1 VRLPVIRCLLWRP
14 LRRRPVP
21 FLVTTMGVAVGIA
34 SVVSTI
40 SSSQAAL
47 HAFSSGVDEIA
58 GASRLEV
65 SAPGGVAEEV
75 LGELRPVCRDALVA
89 PVVEE
94 IVRLDQL
101 GDAVRALGVDLLIDR
116 GARELM
122 PQSEE
127 MVGQLQQMLL
137 EPAVLVPVGLARTL
151 GVEAGDSLV
160 IEARARTVQLRI
172 AALVAPPRL
181 QSAWDRVLI
190 IDVAIAQELFGKQG
204 RLDRIELT
212 PRPGVSVEQLQRQV
226 EQLVPVS
233 YRVAPPAQRR
243 LVAEQMVASLRFNLT
258 ALSGISLLVGAVL
271 VATTLATS
279 VVRRRYTIALLR
291 SLGASRLQ
299 IAGALLTEAGAIGLA
314 GGSVGVIAGIAG
326 ARASLASVRTTVA
339 SVLRGVP
346 AAEVSLEPWVAVL
359 GVGLAVITALVAA
372 VLPLIVAVQTPP
384 LQGLHRLRPARLPVS
399 RIVRSL
405 VIAACLI
412 GLGLALARLPAWHD
426 LPVPALV
433 GALALMTAML
443 TASGPVIE
451 LLASFG
457 ARPLALLGG
466 VVLRMA
472 VAALAAGRR
481 RAAWAAG
488 AVGVAVALAVAIG
501 TMVTS
506 FRATVL
512 DWTEQGMR
520 SDVWV
525 RPMVASTGAAV
536 GRLDPE
542 VVEIAERLFGAGA
555 VDPFYTIDVEYQ
567 GRPVTIAGAAFD
579 VVRHHGSVSFVD
591 GRESREVFEEAYQ
604 RRAAVVNE
612 SFARRFQVGVGDSI
626 RIPVPAGALER
637 EIVGVFVD
645 YSRSQGLAVID
656 RVDYLAMFP
665 DDGPQELALFL
676 PDEVDA
682 ADARNRLLAG
692 LEGQFQVEALLNRE
706 LRAEVMRSFDRTFA
720 ITTALYLVAA
730 VVAVIAVAAVLLALI
745 GERRRE
751 LATVRVI
758 GGSPGQLL
766 LLVLGEAFLL
776 GLVAAAGGIAIGM
789 LIGVILVKVVNP
801 QSFGWSLQLIVP
813 WGSLAAIAGWV
824 VAACALAGLVPA
836 AAAARLL
843 PAEVLREEG

>member
-1 VRLPVIRCLLWRP
+1 
-14 LRRRPVP
+14 
-21 FLVTTMGVAVGIA
+21 
-34 SVVSTI
+34 
-40 SSSQAAL
+40 
-47 HAFSSGVDEIA
+47 
-58 GASRLEV
+58 
-65 SAPGGVAEEV
+65 
-75 LGELRPVCRDALVA
+75 
-89 PVVEE
+89 VVEE
-94 IVRLDQL
+94 IVRLDEL
-101 GDAVRALGVDLLIDR
+101 GDAVRVLGVDLLVDS

-122 PQSEE
+122 PHSEE
-127 MVGQLQQMLL
+127 MIGQLQQLLL
-137 EPAVLVPVGLARTL
+137 EPAVLVPVGLAGAI

-160 IEARARTVQLRI
+160 IEARTRAVQLQI

-190 IDVAIAQELFGKQG
+190 MDVAIAQEVFGKQG
-204 RLDRIELT
+204 RLDRIELI
-212 PRPGVSVEQLQRQV
+212 PRSGVKVEQLQRHV
-226 EQLVPVS
+226 ERLLPAT
-233 YRVAPPAQRR
+233 YRVAPPTQRR

-279 VVRRRYTIALLR
+279 VVRRRYSIALLR

-299 IAGALLTEAGAIGLA
+299 VAGALLAEAAAIGLV
-314 GGSVGVIAGIAG
+314 GGSVGVIAGIVG
-326 ARASLASVRTTVA
+326 ARVSLVSVRSTVA

-346 AAEVSLEPWVAVL
+346 ATEVSLEPWLAVL
-359 GVGLAVITALVAA
+359 GVVLAVLTALVAS
-372 VLPLIVAVQTPP
+372 VLPLVVAVQTPP

-399 RIVRSL
+399 RILRSL
-405 VIAACLI
+405 LVAAGLI

-426 LPVPALV
+426 LPVPALI
-433 GALALMTAML
+433 GALALMTALL
-443 TASGPVIE
+443 TAAGPAIE
-451 LLASFG
+451 VFARFG
-457 ARPLALLGG
+457 ARPLAYLGG

-501 TMVTS
+501 TMVAS

-542 VVEIAERLFGAGA
+542 VVAIAERLFGAGV
-555 VDPFYTIDVEYQ
+555 VDPFYTVDIEYQ

-579 VVRHHGSVSFVD
+579 VVRLHGSVSFVD
-591 GRESREVFEEAYQ
+591 GRESREVFDEAFR

-612 SFARRFQVGVGDSI
+612 SFARRFQIGIGDSI
-626 RIPVPAGALER
+626 PIPVPNGVLER

-645 YSRSQGLAVID
+645 YSRSQGLVVID
-656 RVDYLAMFP
+656 RADFLQQLP

-676 PDEVDA
+676 PDEVEP
-682 ADARNRLLAG
+682 ADARRRLLAA
-692 LEGQFQVEALLNRE
+692 LEDQFQVEALLNRE

-776 GLVAAAGGIAIGM
+776 GLVAAAGGIAVGM
-789 LIGVILVKVVNP
+789 LIGIILVKVVNP
-801 QSFGWSLQLIVP
+801 QSFGWSLQLVIP

-824 VAACALAGLVPA
+824 VAACALAGLLPA

-843 PAEVLREEG
+843 PAEVLREDG